1 MIADENESR
10 ENDAKEARGSVG
22 SLGKALQRA
31 VGVPG
36 QQEARPGRGR
46 SSALMNSARQEL
58 LMYLSRNPCSH
69 MRAIARGLGWS
80 MPTVDWHMRKM
91 MGAGIVQEKRVGRK
105 RIFYIT
111 GQVSSED
118 QRACTHLSQEI
129 PRRLLKAVAATPGLT
144 QGELAGK
151 LKQRDI
157 GRHLKTL
164 VALGLL
170 AEMRDG
176 RFKRYFLDPAVMD
189 RDRCYQKQAKT
200 FKKDILRMLRTD
212 GLDAW
217 VMTARDGLLEIDIS
231 VGRSKRTI
239 ILHVTPFA
247 ALMSGR

>member
-1 MIADENESR
+1 MADEKERPEKN
-10 ENDAKEARGSVG
+10 AKEARRASG

-31 VGVPG
+31 VGVPAG
-36 QQEARPGRGR
+36 EQDTRAGRGR
-46 SSALMNSARQEL
+46 SSTLMNIARQDL
-58 LMYLSRNPCSH
+58 LMYLSRNPCCH

-80 MPTVDWHMRKM
+80 MPTVDWHVRKM
-91 MGAGIVQEKRVGRK
+91 IGAGIVQEKRVGRK

-111 GQVSSED
+111 GQVSGED
-118 QRACTHLSQEI
+118 QRACVHLSQEV
-129 PRRLLKAVAATPGLT
+129 PRRLMKAVAATPGLT
-144 QGELAGK
+144 QGELAVK
-151 LKQRDI
+151 IKQKDI

-164 VALGLL
+164 LALGLL

-176 RFKRYFLDPAVMD
+176 RFKRYFLDPSVKN
-189 RDRCYQKQAKT
+189 RDRCYIRQAKT

-217 VMTARDGLLEIDIS
+217 VMTARDGLLEIDVS
-231 VGRSKRTI
+231 VGGRKRTI